1 MEIYVLF
8 MFLARTLL
16 ELGEREI
23 MLTEPILTNSGYSKT
38 EGKS

>member
-8 MFLARTLL
+8 MFLAGTLL
-16 ELGEREI
+16 ELREREI
-23 MLTEPILTNSGYSKT
+23 MFEPILTNSGYSKT